1 MTKKKSL
8 RSQTILRSQK
18 LEVKNLETPAYLMTI
33 NTKHILEMEQNGLIK
48 IPPYQRKRGVWDAK
62 PKMKPEFIVS
72 ILERHMISP
81 GMIQETPSGILQVLN
96 WQQRLDSIKSFRN
109 NQFAI
114 PDRVDPERA
123 GMKYKNLSATEKKI
137 FDEYNFAFLVQ
148 VSSNGKGKVAY
159 SEANK
164 GLHLGKSETLRG
176 DYYDANFFK
185 YIQQLLRRR
194 FFKGFFNHIG
204 VLTKGQI
211 LRCEDESFMGELLL
225 LVAYGACEK
234 YELIT
239 KLDDFKKKPK
249 EFSRFKSQQHEQK
262 LYKYLRIASKI
273 FPKGLTRETRFGNKT
288 SFYRLLGAIKM
299 VEAIHGN
306 HDIFSKAKCKRI
318 NSKLVKFAVEAGA
331 KGRKGT
337 ASGDQQK
344 FYASTTRATTNKA
357 IREIG
362 IEMVKKQIIAA

>member
-1 MTKKKSL
+1 
-8 RSQTILRSQK
+8 
-18 LEVKNLETPAYLMTI
+18 MTI
-33 NTKHILEMEQNGLIK
+33 DIKHILEMEQNGFIK
-48 IPPYQRKRGVWDAK
+48 IPPYQRKKGVWETK

-81 GMIQETPSGILQVLN
+81 GLIQETPSGVFQVLN

-109 NQFAI
+109 NKFAI
-114 PDRVDPERA
+114 PERVDPERA
-123 GMKYKNLSATEKKI
+123 GMKFKNLSATEKKI

-148 VSSNGKGKVAY
+148 VSSNGKGKIAY
-159 SEANK
+159 NEANK
-164 GLHLGKSETLRG
+164 GLHLSKSETLRG
-176 DYYDANFFK
+176 DYYNANFFK
-185 YIQQLLRRR
+185 YIQKLLKNK
-194 FFKGFFNHIG
+194 FFKNFFNKSG
-204 VLTKGQI
+204 VLSKGQI
-211 LRCEDESFMGELLL
+211 LRCEDESFLGELLL

-234 YELIT
+234 DELIT
-239 KLDDFKKKPK
+239 KLEDFEKKPK
-249 EFSRFKSQQHEQK
+249 LFSFFKGHYPEENLK
-262 LYKYLRIASKI
+262 RCLKIANKI
-273 FPKGLTRETRFGNKT
+273 FPKGFTRETRFGNKT

-299 VEAIHGN
+299 VDAIHGL
-306 HDIFSKAKCKRI
+306 HDIFTKAKCKRI

-331 KGRKGT
+331 RGRKGT

>member
-1 MTKKKSL
+1 ML
-8 RSQTILRSQK
+8 RSPK
-18 LEVKNLETPAYLMTI
+18 LKVENLETPAYLMTI
-33 NTKHILEMEQNGLIK
+33 DTKHILEMEQKGFIK
-48 IPPYQRKRGVWDAK
+48 IPPYQRKKEVWDTK

-72 ILERHMISP
+72 ILERHIITP
-81 GMIQETPSGILQVLN
+81 GMMQETPSGVLHVLN
-96 WQQRLDSIKSFRN
+96 WQQRLDTIKSFRN
-109 NQFAI
+109 NKFAI
-114 PDRVDPERA
+114 PDKVDAERA
-123 GMKYKNLSATEKKI
+123 GMKYKNLSAQERKT
-137 FDEYNFAFLVQ
+137 FDDYNFAFMVQ

-164 GLHLGKSETLRG
+164 GLHLGRSETLRG

-185 YIQQLLRRR
+185 YIQQQLRNT
-194 FFKGFFNHIG
+194 FFKGFFNHSG

-234 YELIT
+234 DELIT
-239 KLDDFKKKPK
+239 KLDDFKKKQK
-249 EFSRFKSQQHEQK
+249 EFSRFKSDQHELK
-262 LYKYLRIASKI
+262 LRKYIKIADKI
-273 FPKGLTRETRFGNKT
+273 FPKGFTRETRFGNKT
-288 SFYRLLGAIKM
+288 SFYRLLGAIRL
-299 VEAIHGN
+299 VVAIHGN

-344 FYASTTRATTNKA
+344 FYASTTRATTNKT